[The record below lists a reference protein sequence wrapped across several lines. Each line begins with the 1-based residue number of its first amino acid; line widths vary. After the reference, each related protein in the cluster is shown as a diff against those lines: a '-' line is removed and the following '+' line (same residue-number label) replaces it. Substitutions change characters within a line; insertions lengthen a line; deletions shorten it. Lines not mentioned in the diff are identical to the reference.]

1 MGPFVPDLISDQL
14 NLIVAFV
21 VGIAFGMILEQAG
34 FSSSRRLTGLFY
46 GYDFTVLRVFFTAA
60 ITAIIGVTLLERFG
74 FLDTGLI
81 YVNTMFFLPAI
92 VGGICMGVGFIV
104 GGYCPGTSMCALSI
118 GKLDAMVYVG
128 GGLLGVFLY
137 AELYPL
143 ISSFAVSTDWGP
155 IYVYDSLA
163 MSKGLFSFLLIIVA
177 IGAFSL
183 TSRLEKRINKD
194 APSNAFPR
202 LAHMATG
209 VAAFII
215 ALILLWL
222 PNRQGEILSEVSNP
236 DYKPMHP
243 VTLTSS
249 DELAFRILDRDT
261 RLILFD
267 VRPAQEYAHAAL
279 PGSNNLAV
287 SDLFKKEADLLLA
300 GKHNLKVFISQN
312 GQEAKRAAL
321 VADRLGYTNIS
332 ILEEGF
338 EGFRKAMLTEN
349 SPPIINVRWDQDVVH
364 FRSVA
369 RVKLLKMMEE
379 AKSKPGAVVKK
390 VKKIKGGC

>member
-14 NLIVAFV
+14 NLVVAFV
-21 VGIAFGMILEQAG
+21 IGIAFGMILEQAG

-60 ITAIIGVTLLERFG
+60 ITAIIGVALLEHFG

-81 YVNTMFFLPAI
+81 YVNTMFLLPAI
-92 VGGICMGVGFIV
+92 VGGIIMGVGFII

-118 GKLDAMVYVG
+118 GKLDAMTFVG

-137 AELYPL
+137 AELYPF
-143 ISSFAVSTDWGP
+143 ISGFANSTDWGP
-155 IYVYDSLA
+155 IYVYDSLGI
-163 MSKGLFSFLLIIVA
+163 SKGLFSFLLIIAA

-183 TSRLEKRINKD
+183 TSRLEKRISKD

-202 LAHMATG
+202 LAHMTSG
-209 VAAFII
+209 TAAFIM

-222 PNRQGEILSEVSNP
+222 PSRQGEILSEVSNP
-236 DYKPMHP
+236 GYKPMHP
-243 VTLTSS
+243 VTLISS
-249 DELAFRILDRDT
+249 DELAFRILDRDP
-261 RLILFD
+261 RLILVD
-267 VRPAQEYAHAAL
+267 VRPAQEYAQAAL

-287 SDLFKKEADLLLA
+287 SDLFKKDAGLLLA

-332 ILEEGF
+332 VLEGGF
-338 EGFRKAMLTEN
+338 EGFRKTMLAEN
-349 SPPIINVRWDQDVVH
+349 PPPIINIRWDQDVVR
-364 FRSVA
+364 FRSSA
-369 RVKLLKMMEE
+369 RIKLLRMMEE